1 MDFSITLGSDLV
13 GLQSQLQSQDPAR
26 QHAQEGQEASSKGT
40 TLRSSLTVGTGWS
53 VSA

>member
-40 TLRSSLTVGTGWS
+40 TRAQASQWAQVG
-53 VSA
+53 A